1 MAKISLPDIAA
12 QFASA
17 AALNDRFSKIETA
30 LNDEVLYR
38 DNPEGEPN
46 EMKNLLDMNFNR
58 IINLPYASSSS
69 EPATLGQVIAVVN
82 DILAGGDGSNVD
94 GGGGVTYDT
103 EFVTLAEG
111 QTVVVFNS
119 DTTLSNFSIS
129 GLSADNG
136 KLFEGTGYTIDH
148 GTRTLTLAQSY
159 PAGTALSRYREKP
172 DEDLPV
178 SAAIDAAAYAQE
190 WANKAEDVLIS
201 GDAGGNQA
209 DDYSARH
216 HAAKAQAAADAVG
229 SLEGQVTNGA
239 ASGVVVL
246 DAANGANSVFNLT
259 LAGNITDLSIT
270 NVPSDVTKAYGATII
285 ITSDGSSTVTFGSQF
300 TFANATPPTL
310 STTVGK
316 RDFVVGITVNQGT
329 EFMAELGIS
338 EI

>member
-30 LNDEVLYR
+30 LNGEVLYR

-58 IINLPYASSSS
+58 IINLPYAASSS

-82 DILAGGDGSNVD
+82 DIIAGGDGSNV
-94 GGGGVTYDT
+94 GSGGVSYDT

-111 QTVVVFNS
+111 QTVVVFAS

-136 KLFEGTGYTIDH
+136 KLFEGTGYTINH

-159 PAGTALSRYREKP
+159 PAGTALSRYRENP

-178 SAAIDAAAYAQE
+178 SAAIDAAGYAQE
-190 WANKAEDVLIS
+190 WANNAEDVLVS
-201 GDAGGNQA
+201 GAAGGNQS

-239 ASGVVVL
+239 ASGAVVL
-246 DAANGANSVFNLT
+246 DAADGANSVFNIT

-300 TFANATPPTL
+300 TFVNATPPTL
-310 STTVGK
+310 STTAGK